1 MIRFSILCL
10 ATASLAQVVPAGC
23 PLTPAPTPAPTPV
36 QRGAIATQAQAD
48 AEDSVLTDTVVNLT
62 ATADGDDVTFSW
74 AQIAGPGVRIED
86 AFSPAARFIAPSLQ
100 TTQTLRFRVSTTN
113 PAGDVG
119 GAEVSVTVLADPNFG
134 FNAGGGGS
142 GGGSSRPV
150 ARAGADQT
158 VDVES
163 LVTLNGAASTGRG
176 LTYRWTQLSGPTVTL
191 TEPTGSATNFT
202 SPATFDPNNAQLV
215 FELVVRDSA
224 GLTSRD
230 SIVVRL
236 RDPDDSNAGEKT
248 RVRFETSLGN
258 FTMELEDQ
266 LAPNTVANFLQ
277 YVDDDFYD
285 NTIVHR
291 VVAGFVIQGGGF
303 TAGLVRR
310 EPRAPINSEASNGL
324 SNVRATVSM
333 ALVGGDPNS
342 GTSQWFV
349 NLSDQNTF
357 LDDQSFTVFAR
368 VIEGMDVVDRIAAVE
383 VTSRNGFDD
392 VPVTD
397 IIVRDVVRL
406 NEEAP

>member
-10 ATASLAQVVPAGC
+10 ATASLGQFVPAGC
-23 PLTPAPTPAPTPV
+23 PQTPAPAPTPV

-48 AEDSVLTDTVVNLT
+48 AEDSVAADSVVNLT
-62 ATADGDDVTFSW
+62 ATADGGDVTFSW
-74 AQIAGPGVRIED
+74 AQVAGPGVRIED
-86 AFSPAARFIAPSLQ
+86 AFSSAARFTAPSLQ

-113 PAGDVG
+113 TAGDVG
-119 GAEVSVTVLADPNFG
+119 GADVSVTVLADPNFG
-134 FNAGGGGS
+134 FDTGGGGS
-142 GGGSSRPV
+142 GGSTRPV

-158 VDVES
+158 VDVEA

-176 LTYRWTQLSGPTVTL
+176 LTFRWTQLSGPTVTL
-191 TEPTGSATNFT
+191 NTPTGSATNFT
-202 SPATFDPNNAQLV
+202 SPATFDANNAQLV

-230 SIVVRL
+230 SIAVRL

-266 LAPNTVANFLQ
+266 LAPNTVSNFLQ

-285 NTIVHR
+285 NTLVHR

-310 EPRAPINSEASNGL
+310 EPRPPINSEAGNGL

-333 ALVGGDPNS
+333 ALVGGDANS

-383 VTSRNGFDD
+383 VTTRNGFDD

-397 IIVRDVVRL
+397 IVVRDVVRV
-406 NEEAP
+406 NEESP